1 MLNMFWV
8 KTSLESKA
16 RSKQINKKCGFSC
29 YAGARVTLAPIYPT
43 TREGGD
49 LESDEAKTRRRRRKE
64 HVQAKN
70 KTGTVIGPDNP
81 TC

>member
-1 MLNMFWV
+1 ML
-8 KTSLESKA
+8 
-16 RSKQINKKCGFSC
+16 RGR
-29 YAGARVTLAPIYPT
+29 AGHIGPNLPYH
-43 TREGGD
+43 EGGGD